1 MSLMQ
6 KIIGDLNSKE
16 VKKLDKIAEQVLA
29 LEPQMEKLSDDELR
43 AKTFEFKERIAGGQT
58 LDEVLPEAFAVC
70 REGAFRSVGMK
81 HFKVQIIG
89 GIALHQGRIR

>member
-58 LDEVLPEAFAVC
+58 LDEVLPEAFAV
-70 REGAFRSVGMK
+70 
-81 HFKVQIIG
+81 
-89 GIALHQGRIR
+89 